1 MMGIGQI
8 AGAAACG
15 MFLLLA
21 IVGWISGQ
29 SAWVC
34 AWRGLAG
41 AAASYV
47 LVRIVGQIIWKIV
60 VDVVARNQAAQ
71 SKLRNG
77 GNDNRG

>member
-1 MMGIGQI
+1 MTGNGQI

-15 MFLLLA
+15 VFLLLA
-21 IVGWISGQ
+21 LVGWISGQ

-34 AWRGLAG
+34 AWRALAG
-41 AAASYV
+41 AAGLYV
-47 LVRIVGQIIWKIV
+47 LIRVVSWIVWKIV

-77 GNDNRG
+77 GNDNRS